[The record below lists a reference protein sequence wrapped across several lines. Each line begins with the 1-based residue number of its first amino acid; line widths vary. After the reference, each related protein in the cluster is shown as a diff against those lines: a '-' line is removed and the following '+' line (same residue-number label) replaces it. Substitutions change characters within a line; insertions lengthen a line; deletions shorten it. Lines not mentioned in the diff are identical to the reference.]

1 MLPIVKKDVMSILGE
16 TIISLKNGQH
26 HKLGELSNHVIHDA
40 SIYQDNDSI
49 TVAVMIYALSKVIQR
64 CCEKKVDYSGI
75 IKTLEDS
82 FDSLRRNNFT
92 EYNKYIQE
100 IMKYVEQT
108 DDKMKVYIQEVF
120 DKAKIKKASKLHEH
134 GLSIGRTAEIL
145 GISQWD
151 LLNYIG
157 NTAIEP
163 VTESTGIK
171 ARLAFAR
178 GLFVQ

>member
-1 MLPIVKKDVMSILGE
+1 MLPIVKKDVISILGE
-16 TIISLKNGQH
+16 AIIALKNGQH
-26 HKLGELSNHVIHDA
+26 HKLSELSNHVIHDA

-64 CCEKKVDYSGI
+64 CCEKKVDYSSVI
-75 IKTLEDS
+75 EKLEDS
-82 FDSLRRNNFT
+82 FDSLRRNNFK
-92 EYNKYIQE
+92 EYNRHIQE

-163 VTESTGIK
+163 VKELTGIK